1 MSERVKV
8 ENMTTA
14 PIMVPGGT
22 VIEPGRPVRRARG
35 AEVDELIGTGAF
47 RVVDDGGDG
56 EDPMEDLRGEQLNEA
71 LRARGLPVSGTVDEK
86 RERLREAPPEDD
98 QPAGAGEK
106 GDPGA

>member
-22 VIEPGRPVRRARG
+22 VIEPGKPVRRARG
-35 AEVDELIGTGAF
+35 REVDELIGTGAF

-56 EDPMEDLRGEQLNEA
+56 DDPMDDLRGEQLNEA
-71 LRARGLPVSGTVDEK
+71 LRARGLSVSGTVDEK
-86 RERLREAPPEDD
+86 RERLREAPPAETE
-98 QPAGAGEK
+98 P
-106 GDPGA
+106 GDGRQEG

>member
-22 VIEPGRPVRRARG
+22 VIEPGKSARRARG

-47 RVVDDGGDG
+47 RVVDDGDGD
-56 EDPMEDLRGEQLNEA
+56 DPMEDLRGEQLNEA
-71 LRARGLPVSGTVDEK
+71 LRARGLSVSGTVDEK

-106 GDPGA
+106 GGSGA